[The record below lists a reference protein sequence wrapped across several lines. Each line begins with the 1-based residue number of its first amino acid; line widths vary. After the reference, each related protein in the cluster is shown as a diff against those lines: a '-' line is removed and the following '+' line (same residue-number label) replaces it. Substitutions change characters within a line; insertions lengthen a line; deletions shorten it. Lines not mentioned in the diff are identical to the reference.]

1 MPKKPS
7 DEGNDKDNDS
17 ASMIVHVAKSSE
29 DSNRNMVQ
37 PRDGDSEAVTTSKRQ
52 ETKVVSVDE
61 SKGMTTAAN

>member
-7 DEGNDKDNDS
+7 DEGNDNDNGS

-29 DSNRNMVQ
+29 DSNGNMVQ
-37 PRDGDSEAVTTSKRQ
+37 PSDGDSEAVTSSKGQ